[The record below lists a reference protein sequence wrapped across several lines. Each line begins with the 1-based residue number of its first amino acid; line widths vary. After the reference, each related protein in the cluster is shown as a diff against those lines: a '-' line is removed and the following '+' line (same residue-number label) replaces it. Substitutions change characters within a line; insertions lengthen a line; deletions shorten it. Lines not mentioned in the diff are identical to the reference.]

1 MRFSEIVIVLSHVPI
16 LVTVVY
22 AAIHYGTLPRELK
35 VFSWFIFLS
44 GIIQFTSL
52 GFWFFS
58 KNNMP
63 LLHLYVAA
71 GFLCLA
77 WFYNTILN
85 GFIDAGIIWLI
96 AILFL
101 LFTIANSLFIQPV
114 YTFNSIA
121 LTVESVLIVILSL
134 FTYRFF
140 LSDIVK
146 ETSGAHIKSLTW
158 INSGLFI
165 YYSSS
170 ILIFYFGS
178 VITVDFSRSL
188 NLYAWIFLAFFSIV
202 MYTCF
207 FIGLWKRSK
216 T

>member
-1 MRFSEIVIVLSHVPI
+1 MNFSETIILLSHVPV
-16 LVTVVY
+16 LLTVVY
-22 AAIHYGTLPRELK
+22 AAVHYSKLPRELK

-44 GIIQFTSL
+44 GVIQFTYL
-52 GFWFFS
+52 AFWFVS

-63 LLHLYVAA
+63 LLHIYVAA

-77 WFYNTILN
+77 WFYNTLLN
-85 GFIDAGIIWLI
+85 GFIDARIIWSI

-101 LFTIANSLFIQPV
+101 LFTTINSLFIQPV
-114 YTFNSIA
+114 HTFNSIA
-121 LTVESVLIVILSL
+121 LTVEAILIVILAL

-146 ETSGAHIKSLTW
+146 ETSGRNISSLNW

-170 ILIFYFGS
+170 ILIFYFGA
-178 VITVDFSRSL
+178 VITAFSRNL
-188 NLYAWIFLAFFSIV
+188 NLYTWIFHSFFSIV

>member
-1 MRFSEIVIVLSHVPI
+1 MSFSETIILLSHVPV
-16 LVTVVY
+16 LLTVVY
-22 AAIHYGTLPRELK
+22 AALHYSKLPRELK

-44 GIIQFTSL
+44 GVIQFTSL
-52 GFWFFS
+52 AFWFVS

-63 LLHLYVAA
+63 LLHIYVAA

-77 WFYNTILN
+77 WFYNTLLN
-85 GFIDAGIIWLI
+85 GFIDARIIWSI

-101 LFTIANSLFIQPV
+101 LFTTINSLFIQPV
-114 YTFNSIA
+114 HTFNSIA
-121 LTVESVLIVILSL
+121 LTVEAILIVILAL

-146 ETSGAHIKSLTW
+146 ETSGRNISSLNW

-170 ILIFYFGS
+170 ILIFYFGA
-178 VITVDFSRSL
+178 VITAFSRSL
-188 NLYAWIFLAFFSIV
+188 NLYTWIFHSFFSIV